1 MSQGVLYVGGIPGHL
16 SDEYI
21 LSYFKQ
27 YSPQAK
33 LKVVRYPTR
42 SPKCDIFGF
51 LTIPVDIMPLIQNQE
66 HILANKKLIFEEH
79 LSDEKSIL
87 IKNSLKRRRLFVRG
101 IKKGITD
108 QDLFEAFSC
117 VGDLESAYI
126 IKDQLNNKSRSFGYV
141 TFRDES
147 VAFEL
152 ADAGTFMCKGIK
164 LFVHPFLKN
173 SNMISSKPDQHLPN
187 FQTDLAG
194 NVSDPTSGGSFR
206 FPSKM
211 APGSISQNL
220 ASEKSFHYQK
230 LLEDEVNASS
240 HHYSP
245 QQDQG
250 CVSPAGE
257 TMTGAFKKSFS
268 PHQMNSQAL
277 YQASVEYN
285 HMRQV
290 PSQKYGNP
298 LGLSSTSNNIRQGRV
313 LFKQN
318 QSSTSKRVSTKDQFT
333 DESDNRSS
341 ILFTTDSR
349 ATFEESSEY
358 VYRFGSVNP
367 HFSGVPKPTQR
378 SYFGKLETKL
388 LHEEINL
395 RFNHNCG
402 KVSSLRH

>member
-33 LKVVRYPTR
+33 LKVVRYPRR

-173 SNMISSKPDQHLPN
+173 SNMISSKQDQQVSN

-194 NVSDPTSGGSFR
+194 NVFNPNLGVGFR

-211 APGSISQNL
+211 AAGSNSQNL
-220 ASEKSFHYQK
+220 ASEKSFHYKQ
-230 LLEDEVNASS
+230 LLEHEVNASL
-240 HHYSP
+240 HQYSP

-257 TMTGAFKKSFS
+257 TMTGAFKKSLS
-268 PHQMNSQAL
+268 PHQMNPLAS
-277 YQASVEYN
+277 YQASVEWD

-298 LGLSSTSNNIRQGRV
+298 LGLSSTSDNIRQGRV
-313 LFKQN
+313 LLKQN

-378 SYFGKLETKL
+378 RYFGKLETKL